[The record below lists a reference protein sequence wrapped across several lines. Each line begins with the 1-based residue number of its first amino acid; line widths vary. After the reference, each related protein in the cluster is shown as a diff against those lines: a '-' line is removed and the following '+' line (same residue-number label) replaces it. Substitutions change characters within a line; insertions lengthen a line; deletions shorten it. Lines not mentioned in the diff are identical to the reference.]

1 MDFKNLK
8 NIDLPFEKSSTFGD
22 VDGLSL
28 QNLFY
33 TKFGTFP
40 SCYLFDLNERTNGSF
55 YFDTNKMLDGIIQK
69 YGEEH
74 CQLVSYNTKMLSET
88 DDDGPYVKFCVII
101 HDKIFARFERDITEC
116 YVLYNNI
123 DEKEVLEFVDF
134 VSGFF
139 VNPKPTDNTYWR
151 LCTSQSG
158 YYLSKGKIKFFDNFD
173 VNKQYNPDFI
183 QEHEKITKFIEED
196 DKSGLVI
203 LHGEK
208 GTGKSTYIKY
218 LVHTFPNK
226 KFVYVPANLVTLLG
240 DPSFGSFLTTLD
252 NHIIVLEDCENV
264 IQDRKTSGTASS
276 VSLLL
281 NLTDGILS
289 DDLGMKFICT
299 FNDNM
304 KNIDTALLRK
314 GRLVSKYEFK
324 PLTPIKANQLLKDMG
339 IEAELT
345 KPLPLS
351 DIFHF
356 LEDGY
361 ENEKKKSII

>member
-1 MDFKNLK
+1 M
-8 NIDLPFEKSSTFGD
+8 
-22 VDGLSL
+22 
-28 QNLFY
+28 
-33 TKFGTFP
+33 
-40 SCYLFDLNERTNGSF
+40 
-55 YFDTNKMLDGIIQK
+55 
-69 YGEEH
+69 
-74 CQLVSYNTKMLSET
+74 
-88 DDDGPYVKFCVII
+88 
-101 HDKIFARFERDITEC
+101 
-116 YVLYNNI
+116 
-123 DEKEVLEFVDF
+123 
-134 VSGFF
+134 
-139 VNPKPTDNTYWR
+139 
-151 LCTSQSG
+151 
-158 YYLSKGKIKFFDNFD
+158 
-173 VNKQYNPDFI
+173 
-183 QEHEKITKFIEED
+183 
-196 DKSGLVI
+196 
-203 LHGEK
+203 
-208 GTGKSTYIKY
+208 
-218 LVHTFPNK
+218 VHTFPNK

-264 IQDRKTSGTASS
+264 IQDRKTSGTANS

-314 GRLVSKYEFK
+314 GRLVSKYE
-324 PLTPIKANQLLKDMG
+324 LG

-361 ENEKKKSII
+361 ENEKKKTII

>member
-1 MDFKNLK
+1 MVQEELK
-8 NIDLPFEKSSTFGD
+8 NIGLPFDKSDVFGN

-33 TKFGTFP
+33 SNFGVFP
-40 SCYLFDLNERTNGSF
+40 SCYLFDLNERRDGTCFFDSNKLLEEIIKHYGSEKC
-55 YFDTNKMLDGIIQK
+55 NV
-69 YGEEH
+69 
-74 CQLVSYNTKMLSET
+74 VSYKTKMLSEI
-88 DDDGPYVKFCVII
+88 DDGPYVKFCII
-101 HDKIFARFERDITEC
+101 VNNRIYARFERDITEC
-116 YVLYNNI
+116 YVLYNNK
-123 DEKEVLEFVDF
+123 DEKDVLEFIELA
-134 VSGFF
+134 SKFF
-139 VNPKPTDNTYWR
+139 VKPKLTENTYYR
-151 LCTSQSG
+151 LCTSNSG
-158 YYLSKGKIKFFDNFD
+158 YYLNKGKIKFFHNFN
-173 VNKQYNPDFI
+173 VEKQYNDDFMK
-183 QEHEKITKFIEED
+183 EHKKITSFIEEN

-218 LVHTFPNK
+218 LVHTYPEK

-324 PLTPIKANQLLKDMG
+324 PLSVEKATALLNEMD
-339 IEAELT
+339 IEADIK
-345 KPLPLS
+345 KPMALS
-351 DIFHF
+351 DIFNF
-356 LEDGY
+356 LEESYD
-361 ENEKKKSII
+361 NEKKSII

>member
-1 MDFKNLK
+1 MANINIK
-8 NIDLPFEKSSTFGD
+8 NIELPFDKSDIFGN

-33 TKFGTFP
+33 TYFGVFP
-40 SCYLFDLNERTNGSF
+40 SCYLFDADQRLDGTGF
-55 YFDTNKMLDGIIQK
+55 FDSNKMLEEIKKHYGIEK
-69 YGEEH
+69 
-74 CQLVSYNTKMLSET
+74 CNLVSYNTKMLSKT
-88 DDDGPYVKFCVII
+88 DDISFVKFCII
-101 HDKIFARFERDITEC
+101 LDKKIYARFEKDISEC
-116 YVLYNNI
+116 YILYNNK
-123 DEKEVLEFVDF
+123 DEEEVLDF
-134 VSGFF
+134 VNFVSKFF
-139 VNPKPTDNTYWR
+139 VKPKLTENTYYR
-151 LCTSQSG
+151 LCTNNGG
-158 YYLSKGKIKFFDNFD
+158 YYLSKGKIKFFDNF
-173 VNKQYNPDFI
+173 NIEKQYNDDFI
-183 QEHEKITKFIEED
+183 KEHKKITSFIEEN

-218 LVHTFPNK
+218 LVHTYPEK

-240 DPSFGSFLTTLD
+240 DPTFGSFLTTLD

-324 PLTPIKANQLLKDMG
+324 PLCTEKANKLLQEMD
-339 IEAELT
+339 IEANIT
-345 KPLPLS
+345 KPIALS
-351 DIFHF
+351 NIFNF
-356 LEDGY
+356 LDDSY
-361 ENEKKKSII
+361 DNEKKSII

>member
-1 MDFKNLK
+1 MQNKQLK
-8 NIDLPFEKSSTFGD
+8 NIGLPFDKSQIFGD

-33 TKFGTFP
+33 TNFGVFP
-40 SCYLFDLNERTNGSF
+40 SCYLFNLNDRLNGSY
-55 YFDTNKMLDGIIQK
+55 YFDTNKMLENIITK
-69 YGEEH
+69 YGVEH
-74 CQLVSYNTKMLSET
+74 CKVVSYNTKMLSET
-88 DDDGPYVKFCVII
+88 DEDCFVKFCVIVN
-101 HDKIFARFERDITEC
+101 DKLYARFERDVSEC
-116 YVLYNNI
+116 YVLYNNC
-123 DEKEVLEFVDF
+123 DFEKALEFVNF
-134 VSGFF
+134 VSCFF
-139 VNPKPTDNTYWR
+139 VKPKDTENTYWR
-151 LCTSQSG
+151 LCTSSGG

-173 VNKQYNPDFI
+173 VKAQYNDSFMK
-183 QEHEKITKFIEED
+183 EHEKITKFIEED

-218 LVHTFPNK
+218 LVHTYPNK

-314 GRLVSKYEFK
+314 GRLISKYEFK
-324 PLTPIKANQLLKDMG
+324 PLDIKKGNAILEKLG

-345 KPLPLS
+345 KPLALS
-351 DIFHF
+351 DIFNF

-361 ENEKKKSII
+361 ENEQKKSII